1 MIVKRQGAK
10 TYTFAEAEREF
21 TRLKDQFESGKLTE
35 ADLKAQMQDLMVQ
48 DAKSQWWV
56 IGYESGQWYV
66 HVGEE
71 WVQRD
76 PPSAARATPAVES
89 AAKKERTLWET
100 LWWPALL
107 VSMGL
112 AFSSQVSSSISRPFF
127 ECDCWGGWG
136 GWEYFRCLV
145 ESCGHVPAAFSAF
158 FFGIMAGVVITLII
172 KSVYAAL
179 TWNHVAI
186 VAGGWGVLFG
196 LSPYL
201 GIF

>member
-1 MIVKRQGAK
+1 MTEKRLGAK
-10 TYTFAEAEREF
+10 TYTFAQAEQEF
-21 TRLKDQFESGKLTE
+21 ARLKDQFEGGKLTE

-56 IGYESGQWYV
+56 IGYETGQWYV

-76 PPSAARATPAVES
+76 PPGASRAVPVVES

-107 VSMGL
+107 MSMGF
-112 AFSSQVSSSISRPFF
+112 AFSVQVSSSISRPLFD
-127 ECDCWGGWG
+127 CGCWGGSG

-145 ESCGHVPAAFSAF
+145 HNCGTVPAAFSAF
-158 FFGIMAGVVITLII
+158 FFGIVTGLVGALII
-172 KSVYAAL
+172 KSVYATL
-179 TWNHVAI
+179 TWKHVAI

-196 LSPYL
+196 LGTFL
-201 GIF
+201 D